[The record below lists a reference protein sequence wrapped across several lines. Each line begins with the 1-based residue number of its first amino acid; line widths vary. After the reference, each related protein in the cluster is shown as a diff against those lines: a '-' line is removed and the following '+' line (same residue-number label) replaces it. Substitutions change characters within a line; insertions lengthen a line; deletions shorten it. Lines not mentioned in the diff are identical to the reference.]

1 MTQNTAMNDTYH
13 PIPDFP
19 GYSVNKHGDVRSE
32 RSKLPVALVPN
43 KNGEVALR
51 RQDKTIFCRPA
62 VLRRMAGVAAPQPPE
77 SSGLPRGAQAL
88 QAAQERDKEALDEAR
103 LGWQASEAECA
114 RLRKHCETLAAA
126 LHATEDSLDRSRRA
140 YAHSDAL
147 VKQLHEELAGCKR
160 PRLASP
166 PVKKRGRPP
175 NPESGEL
182 LPLEFDV

>member
-1 MTQNTAMNDTYH
+1 MTDTYH

-19 GYSVNKHGDVRSE
+19 GYSVNAHGDVCSE
-32 RSKLPVALVPN
+32 RSKLPVALMPS

-51 RQDKTIFCRPA
+51 KGMKIFRFTPT
-62 VLRRMAGVAAPQPPE
+62 VLRRMAGLVAPQPPE
-77 SSGLPRGAQAL
+77 SFVLTSAEQSL
-88 QAAQERDKEALDEAR
+88 QAVRRAEKQALDEAR
-103 LGWQASEAECA
+103 LGWQASEAECV

-147 VKQLHEELAGCKR
+147 VKQLRSELEACKR

-175 NPESGEL
+175 NPESDEL